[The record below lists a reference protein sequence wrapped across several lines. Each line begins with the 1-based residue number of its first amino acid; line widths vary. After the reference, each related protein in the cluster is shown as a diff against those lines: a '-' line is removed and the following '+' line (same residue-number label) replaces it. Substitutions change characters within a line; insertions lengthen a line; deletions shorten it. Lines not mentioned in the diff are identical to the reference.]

1 MKRSDLKPED
11 CKCRGEDLATLVAR
25 WRKRTLQRVVDA
37 VESGGAGVDIRK
49 VQTEAKLLANL
60 AAGGKWAFEGNNPS
74 LGHLCD
80 ECPYRKRTP
89 LRSSLAVD
97 PPKTKG

>member
-1 MKRSDLKPED
+1 MQSKIDPET
-11 CKCRGEDLATLVAR
+11 CECRKESLPALVAR
-25 WRKRTLQRVVDA
+25 WRARTLARVTDA
-37 VESGGAGVDIRK
+37 IENGGLDIRK
-49 VQTEAKLLANL
+49 VQAEAKLLVNL

-80 ECPYRKRTP
+80 ECPYRKRNP

>member
-1 MKRSDLKPED
+1 MVTNTNLKPED
-11 CKCRGEDLATLVAR
+11 CKCRQETLPALVAR
-25 WRKRTLQRVVDA
+25 WRARTLARVKAAFEV
-37 VESGGAGVDIRK
+37 GGVDMRK

-80 ECPYRKRTP
+80 ECPYRKRNP